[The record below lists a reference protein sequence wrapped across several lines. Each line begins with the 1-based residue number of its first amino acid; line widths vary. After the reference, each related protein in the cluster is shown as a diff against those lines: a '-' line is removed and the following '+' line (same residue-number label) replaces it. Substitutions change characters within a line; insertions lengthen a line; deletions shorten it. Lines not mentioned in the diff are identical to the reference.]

1 MNALLTVWRL
11 LDRRQQRRLAVLQ
24 ALSVVMALSTVGG
37 LAPVLPFFSAL
48 ADPHSVSRSPV
59 LRFLYESFH
68 FTDPHRFVVAL
79 GLAFVVGILIANA
92 VNLLGSLAIDR
103 FAFEV
108 GEVFHN
114 TLFDEY
120 LHREYGFHASTSSA
134 LLVSNVLHETGR
146 LTTGILRHG
155 LILGTQIVTIV
166 FIVASMML
174 LNPALAGVAIV
185 GLGASYGAVYWLARG
200 KLRRDGLLVSREYA
214 KRTRIVNESFAA
226 IKELIILQAQ
236 RKFVLQFKRTGA
248 LIAQAVVST
257 FAISQTPRYVLEC
270 ATVCVLVLAA
280 IYSDSPGQGG
290 SPWIAQLSFMG
301 LAVYRLLPSLQQAFL
316 AIVRIR
322 ADRPALES
330 VVNDLEGARATGRA
344 SQKTTGTK
352 ADEAS
357 WKNRPQREVA
367 LCDITFKPAPDRPP
381 VLANLTLRIPAG
393 AVIGLVGA
401 NGSGKTTLVDV
412 LSGLLVPHSGTVEID
427 GVALDDT
434 NRLRWQSVI
443 AYVPQ
448 NVFISDATVA
458 ENVALG
464 VPPEQID
471 HERVRAAIR
480 LASLEDCIGAFSK
493 GYAELLGER
502 GVRLSGG
509 QRQRLGI
516 ARALYRD
523 ASLLIMDEPT
533 SALDAGAEREITDM
547 LAARREGRTIILIA
561 HRLASLQHCDRVYEL
576 AHGRI
581 VRSGTYTE
589 LSADWENTPGALRRP
604 QVVSGANASRN
615 GRL

>member
-1 MNALLTVWRL
+1 MNALATVWRL
-11 LDRRQQRRLAVLQ
+11 LDRRQQRHLVVLQ
-24 ALSVVMALSTVGG
+24 TLSVVMALSTVGG
-37 LAPVLPFFSAL
+37 LAPILPFFSAL
-48 ADPHSVSRSPV
+48 ADPHSVSRSPL
-59 LRFLYESFH
+59 LRFAYESLH

-79 GLAFVVGILIANA
+79 GLTFVVGILIANA

-114 TLFDEY
+114 ALFDEY

-134 LLVSNVLHETGR
+134 LLISNVLHETGR

-174 LNPALAGVAIV
+174 LNPALAGVAIL
-185 GLGASYGAVYWLARG
+185 GLGASYGAVYWVARG

-214 KRTRIVNESFAA
+214 RRTRIVNESFAA

-236 RKFVLQFKRTGA
+236 QTFVLQFKRTGA

-270 ATVCVLVLAA
+270 ATVCVLVVAA
-280 IYSDSPGQGG
+280 IYADTPGQGG
-290 SPWIAQLSFMG
+290 SPWIAQLGFMG
-301 LAVYRLLPSLQQAFL
+301 LAVYRLLPALQQAFL

-330 VVNDLEGARATGRA
+330 VVEDLQGSRALQRA
-344 SQKTTGTK
+344 SREPTGAAAEK
-352 ADEAS
+352 VS
-357 WKNRPQREVA
+357 WQNRPLREIA
-367 LCDITFKPAPDRPP
+367 LFDITFQPAPERPP

-393 AVIGLVGA
+393 SVVGLVGA

-427 GVALDDT
+427 GIALDQA
-434 NRLRWQSVI
+434 NRLQWQSVI
-443 AYVPQ
+443 SYVPQ
-448 NVFISDATVA
+448 NIFISDATVA

-464 VPPEQID
+464 VSPERID
-471 HERVRAAIR
+471 LERVSAAIR
-480 LASLEDCIGAFSK
+480 LASLEECIDAFPLR
-493 GYAELLGER
+493 YAELLGER

-533 SALDAGAEREITDM
+533 SALDAGAEREIIDM

-576 AHGRI
+576 AQGRI
-581 VRSGTYTE
+581 VRSGTYAE
-589 LSADWENTPGALRRP
+589 LSAGWETQPMPRRA
-604 QVVSGANASRN
+604 QVGSGVNASRN